1 MDETGLFY
9 RLEPDATLATGPV
22 KGKKKNKE
30 RITVA
35 LCANATEMDKQKP
48 LLIARTAR
56 PRCFGKDFDPNVY
69 AIYRYN
75 KKAWMTSDLIT
86 EWLENFKRT
95 MRSKKR
101 KVLLLLDN
109 ATSHKVLE
117 DLQNVRV
124 HFLPPNMTS
133 HLQPSDAGIIRNFKF
148 YYRKG
153 LTKHFL
159 RAIEDDKPMSINL
172 REALRLIK
180 DAWNDVK
187 AQTISKCWEHTS
199 IIARRDLLND
209 DPTEIGQ
216 TEEEVVRE
224 ISEGLQNL
232 TVIPNEHRMS
242 VNEWL
247 GIDRNEEMGETLS
260 DEAIIEIVQPPA
272 IRENES
278 GESDEEVKNPP
289 RTVTTREATA
299 ALETLITYM
308 EQHPRL
314 QHVSDHLHGT
324 WALKRDIDLLN
335 PWFST
340 YGSRPKVGSP
350 KNYFGSL
357 VFL

>member
-1 MDETGLFY
+1 MQKNDNIFNTLISAFSKKLFDTKTFNDTAKTAFD
-9 RLEPDATLATGPV
+9 R
-22 KGKKKNKE
+22 KNSE
-30 RITVA
+30 
-35 LCANATEMDKQKP
+35 
-48 LLIARTAR
+48 ARY
-56 PRCFGKDFDPNVY
+56 FGKDFDPNVY

-75 KKAWMTSDLIT
+75 KKAWMTSDLFT
-86 EWLENFKRT
+86 EWLENFERI

-109 ATSHKVLE
+109 ATSHKVPE
-117 DLQNVRV
+117 DLQNVQV
-124 HFLPPNMTS
+124 HFLPTNLTS
-133 HLQPSDAGIIRNFKF
+133 HLQPNDAGIIRNVKL
-148 YYRKG
+148 YYQKG
-153 LTKHFL
+153 LTKHFP
-159 RAIEDDKPMSINL
+159 RAIQDDKPMSINL
-172 REALRLIK
+172 REALCFIK

-187 AQTISKCWEHTS
+187 SQTINKCWEHTS

-216 TEEEVVRE
+216 AEEEVIRE

-247 GIDRNEEMGETLS
+247 DIDRNEETGETLS

-278 GESDEEVKNPP
+278 GESDEEVENPP
-289 RTVTTREATA
+289 RTVTTRKATA
-299 ALETLITYM
+299 ALETLITYI

-324 WALKRDIDLLN
+324 WALKRDIHLLN
-335 PWFST
+335 QEA
-340 YGSRPKVGSP
+340 
-350 KNYFGSL
+350 L
-357 VFL
+357 VQTTLMNFF